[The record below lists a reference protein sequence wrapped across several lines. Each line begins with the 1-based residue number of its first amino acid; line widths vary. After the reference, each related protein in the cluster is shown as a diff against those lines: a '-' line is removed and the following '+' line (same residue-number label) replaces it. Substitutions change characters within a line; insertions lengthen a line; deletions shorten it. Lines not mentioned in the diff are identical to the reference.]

1 MFNRAINASLI
12 GAVMAFGLA
21 LSGQALADLTA
32 AEAAELDAEAKAK
45 AKATVSQFLAD
56 TKGAEAVLA
65 DAKGVLVCPKIR
77 KGGFTIGLE
86 GASAC

>member
-1 MFNRAINASLI
+1 MFNRAINASLM

-32 AEAAELDAEAKAK
+32 
-45 AKATVSQFLAD
+45 
-56 TKGAEAVLA
+56 AEAVLA

-77 KGGFTIGLE
+77 KGGFTIGIE

>member
-1 MFNRAINASLI
+1 MFNRAINASLM

-32 AEAAELDAEAKAK
+32 AEAAELDAEAKA
-45 AKATVSQFLAD
+45 TVSQFLAD

-65 DAKGVLVCPKIR
+65 DARACWSAPRSARVVSPSVSR
-77 KGGFTIGLE
+77 